1 MNNKVIKYAALAFLA
16 GTATVLASSCTNES
30 KSSNADVKITFV
42 SKAISSQYTNP
53 GDREG
58 NECMQTLRV
67 FVAKESTILY
77 NVYYDSFEMYS
88 DGRLY
93 KTITFGELPAEENNN
108 TFDFY
113 AIANSYEDLS
123 NADIQSLKGTTLDSG
138 FLESANSDNTTL
150 IPQSAYKPITVTLSE
165 QMNYETMPL
174 KYAVAKVRLTIINT
188 TSSIQ
193 NVNNIRLSGVNT
205 SSSTLFPPESLPTIS
220 SGTVDLENLT
230 VQAVKNGIAGSVTVH
245 AYFFENT
252 GGSYMLRADWGS
264 GEKTLD
270 IKNTYG
276 ISQIARS
283 TELAITVTLSNNTS
297 PEFNVS
303 VLPWDERTI
312 DVPPFE

>member
-1 MNNKVIKYAALAFLA
+1 MNNKVIKYAAMAFLA

-30 KSSNADVKITFV
+30 KSMNADVKITFV
-42 SKAISSQYTNP
+42 SKAIASPDTNP
-53 GDREG
+53 GEREE
-58 NECMQTLRV
+58 NERMQNLRV

-77 NVYYDSFEMYS
+77 NVYYDSFDTYS
-88 DGRLY
+88 DGRRY
-93 KTITFGELPAEENNN
+93 KTITFGELTAEENNN

-123 NADIQSLKGTTLDSG
+123 NADIQSLKGTTLDNG
-138 FLESANSDNTTL
+138 FLESANSNTSTL

-188 TSSIQ
+188 TGYDQ

-205 SSSTLFPPESLPTIS
+205 SSSALFPPESLPTIS
-220 SGTVDLENLT
+220 SGTVNLGNLT
-230 VQAVKNGIAGSVTVH
+230 IYAAENGTEKADTVY

-276 ISQIARS
+276 ISQISRS

-312 DVPPFE
+312 EVPPFE